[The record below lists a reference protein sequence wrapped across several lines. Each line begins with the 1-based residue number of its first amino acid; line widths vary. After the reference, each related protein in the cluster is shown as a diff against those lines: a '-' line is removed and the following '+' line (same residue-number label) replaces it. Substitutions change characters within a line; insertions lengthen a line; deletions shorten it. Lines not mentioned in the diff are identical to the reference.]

1 MIFFLFFFD
10 DDEGHNSIDDN
21 DDDAFL
27 VVEMTNS
34 FLFNF
39 NFKLHFLQSN
49 LQIAIKKNGP
59 FWPVFI
65 AMSASTTL
73 KEIKKNKEIKK

>member
-39 NFKLHFLQSN
+39 NFKLHFC
-49 LQIAIKKNGP
+49 
-59 FWPVFI
+59 
-65 AMSASTTL
+65 
-73 KEIKKNKEIKK
+73 KEQFTNCNKEKWAILACFHCDMRINNTKRNQKK